1 VENQPFL
8 AMNDIGRVRLRL
20 AEELCIDDY
29 RTNRATGS
37 AILIDSATFNTVAA
51 VMMRVKE
58 S

>member
-1 VENQPFL
+1 
-8 AMNDIGRVRLRL
+8 MNDIGRVRLRL